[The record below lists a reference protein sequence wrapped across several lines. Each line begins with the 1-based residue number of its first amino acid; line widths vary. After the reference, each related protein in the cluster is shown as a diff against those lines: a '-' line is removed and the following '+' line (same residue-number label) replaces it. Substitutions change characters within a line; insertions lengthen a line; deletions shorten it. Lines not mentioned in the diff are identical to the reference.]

1 MAEQPLTDT
10 LERVQRSAARTFSRL
25 SENATRLS
33 ERPRAYLFALIV
45 TGALIAALT
54 ALLPF
59 NSPAAI
65 FLLDYGSG
73 SLFENTYP
81 LTIQNILYVLVA
93 IGLAELWVRWHAAT
107 REYQLLALRLFP
119 EDDHTMLSV
128 EELGPIR
135 RRLIPY
141 LKTGSF
147 LPGLADLVLLQM
159 STTRSIEQATTA
171 LSSKLELASHRL
183 DLEYQLLRYIAWLI
197 PTMGFIGTVVGISL
211 SLKGLGANS
220 TQIDMGPIVAGL
232 AISFNTTIIALM
244 ESAFLMFLL
253 NVTQRREEL
262 SLNASAD
269 YCLTNLINR
278 VYIPD

>member
-1 MAEQPLTDT
+1 MGEQPLADT
-10 LERVQRSAARTFSRL
+10 LGRVQRGAARTFSRL
-25 SENATRLS
+25 SGNASRMS
-33 ERPRAYLFALIV
+33 ERPRAYLVAAAATCL
-45 TGALIAALT
+45 LIATLT
-54 ALLPF
+54 MLLPF

-73 SLFENTYP
+73 SLFESTYP
-81 LTIQNILYVLVA
+81 LTIQNILYFLVA
-93 IGLAELWVRWHAAT
+93 IGLAELWVRWHAAS
-107 REYQLLALRLFP
+107 RENHLLALGLFP
-119 EDDHTMLSV
+119 EDDHTLLSI

-135 RRLIPY
+135 RRLNPY
-141 LKTGSF
+141 LRSGAF
-147 LPGLADLVLLQM
+147 LPAMADLVLLQM

-171 LSSKLELASHRL
+171 MSSKLELASHRL

>member
-1 MAEQPLTDT
+1 MEDNPLAASMGKARKDVEGT
-10 LERVQRSAARTFSRL
+10 LSWLWREASLLSDRS
-25 SENATRLS
+25 
-33 ERPRAYLFALIV
+33 RAYLVAVAVVGL
-45 TGALIAALT
+45 LIAGLSL
-54 ALLPF
+54 LLPF

-65 FLLDYGSG
+65 FLLDHGTG
-73 SLFENTYP
+73 SLFESTYP
-81 LTIQNILYVLVA
+81 LTIQNILHVLVA
-93 IGLAELWVRWHAAT
+93 IGLAELWVRWQAAT
-107 REYQLLALRLFP
+107 REQKLLGLSLFP
-119 EDDHTMLSV
+119 EDDHTMLSI

-135 RRLIPY
+135 RRFLPY
-141 LKTGSF
+141 LKSGAF
-147 LPGLADLVLLQM
+147 LPKLADLVVLQI
-159 STTRSIEQATTA
+159 SSTRSVEQATA
-171 LSSKLELASHRL
+171 AMSSKLELASHRL

-278 VYIPD
+278 VYVPH

>member
-1 MAEQPLTDT
+1 MGMG
-10 LERVQRSAARTFSRL
+10 
-25 SENATRLS
+25 
-33 ERPRAYLFALIV
+33 ERPRAYLIALAIA
-45 TGALIAALT
+45 GGSIAALT
-54 ALLPF
+54 VLLPF

-65 FLLDYGSG
+65 FLLDHGSG

-81 LTIQNILYVLVA
+81 LTIQNILYFLVA
-93 IGLAELWVRWHAAT
+93 IGLAELWVRWQSAT
-107 REYQLLALRLFP
+107 RERHLLALGLFP
-119 EDDHTMLSV
+119 EDDHSLLSI

-135 RRLIPY
+135 RRLNPY
-141 LKTGSF
+141 LKTGAF
-147 LPGLADLVLLQM
+147 LPGLADLVILQI

-171 LSSKLELASHRL
+171 MSSKLELASHRL

-211 SLKGLGANS
+211 SLKGLGTNS

-269 YCLTNLINR
+269 YCLSNLINR
-278 VYIPD
+278 VYVPD